1 MKRIVSFLLLFLLS
15 LTFIACQETTEDLTS
30 TTTTQTTMA
39 EITTAE
45 WTYTQI
51 PDNLTYGEKV
61 SLFDNAYNIALFVTE
76 DLTTSMG
83 INFELSS
90 ATKGFVEYRI
100 LDSDEVFIEEA
111 TYKSTLV
118 GKKTVHHYELVL
130 DELLPN
136 TTYEYRVRNEA
147 SDEVS
152 DVHQFKTK
160 EVDPSEFSFMFLA
173 DPQENSVL
181 GYMAYSY
188 ALMNALDE
196 INEEPSFMMFVGD
209 IVNDADIRSEW
220 DNFFTYSSPFIYN
233 IPIMATAGNHD
244 IAGISG
250 TRMTNFEFDGYFNLP
265 NNGPNYTPFDEI
277 ENDARPANFDDGK
290 TYSFNYDN
298 THFVA
303 INTETLCDGTTTCSM
318 NDTTNVELLKTWLNN
333 DLSSH
338 SMKWTIVFL
347 HRGPYTLSYDTYKVR
362 EELVPIFEAHDVDLV
377 ISGHDHQYSRS
388 IYQTGNLIEFNR
400 SDIYNL
406 GTLSLVS
413 STETDYHFNDYNP
426 SIGVTYLVGNTS
438 GTKYYGG
445 EKNSGISVHYAFIES
460 NPVIPYITITDSTI
474 EVISYGLI
482 RSSEFQLDV
491 EGIYILES
499 FTLRK

>member
-1 MKRIVSFLLLFLLS
+1 MKKIVNLLLLLMLS
-15 LTFIACQETTEDLTS
+15 LSFVACQETTEDLS
-30 TTTTQTTMA
+30 TTTTTTT
-39 EITTAE
+39 ISTTAS
-45 WTYTQI
+45 WSYTQI

-61 SLFDNAYNIALFVTE
+61 ALFDNQYNIALFVTE
-76 DLTTSMG
+76 DLTTSIG
-83 INFELSS
+83 INFELPSS
-90 ATKGFVEYRI
+90 GKGFVEYKELSSNVI
-100 LDSDEVFIEEA
+100 NTKEA
-111 TYKSTLV
+111 IYKSTPI
-118 GKKTVHHYELVL
+118 GKKTVHNYELIL
-130 DELLPN
+130 DELTPN
-136 TTYEYRVRNEA
+136 AVYEYRIRNEA
-147 SDEVS
+147 SDIVS

-160 EVDPSEFSFMFLA
+160 ETDPDEFSFMFLA
-173 DPQENSVL
+173 DPQENSAL

-188 ALMNALDE
+188 ALMNVLDE
-196 INEEPSFMMFVGD
+196 INEIPSFMMFVGD

-233 IPIMATAGNHD
+233 VPIMATTGNHD

-250 TRMTNFEFDGYFNLP
+250 SRMSNFEFDGYFNLP
-265 NNGPNYTPFDEI
+265 NNGPIYTPFDEI
-277 ENDARPANFDDGK
+277 ENDERPANFDDGK

-303 INTETLCDGTTTCSM
+303 INTETLCDGTTTCST

-347 HRGPYTLSYDTYKVR
+347 HRGPYTLSYNTYKVR
-362 EELVPIFEAHDVDLV
+362 EELVPIFEANGVDLV

-388 IYQTGNLIEFNR
+388 VYSSGNMIEFNR
-400 SDIYNL
+400 SNIYNL

-445 EKNSGISVHYAFIES
+445 EKNSGIDVHYAFIES
-460 NPVIPYITITDSTI
+460 NPVLPYITITDSSI
-474 EVISYGLI
+474 EVKSYGLL
-482 RSSEFQLDV
+482 RSSEFQLEV